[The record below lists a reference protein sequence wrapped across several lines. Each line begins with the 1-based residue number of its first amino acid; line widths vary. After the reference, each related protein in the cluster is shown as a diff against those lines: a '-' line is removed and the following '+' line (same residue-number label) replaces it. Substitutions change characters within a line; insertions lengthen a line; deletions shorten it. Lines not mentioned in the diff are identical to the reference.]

1 MTLNYQFGKRI
12 MKPEGRST
20 LDLVENK
27 MVEKAVT
34 DLKEQIVERWQKK
47 REESWRKFLQQW
59 KFGHFKKKIAPKQMP
74 TRGQFGQMEPIVK
87 FLNT

>member
-1 MTLNYQFGKRI
+1 MTLNYQFCKRI

-34 DLKEQIVERWQKK
+34 DLKEQIVEKVGKGR
-47 REESWRKFLQQW
+47 RDGENSCSSGNLV
-59 KFGHFKKKIAPKQMP
+59 I
-74 TRGQFGQMEPIVK
+74 
-87 FLNT
+87 